1 MDMISEEYSWFWETK
16 MFFQNQELEL
26 ESMAWDESISGCYY
40 DGSSSPDGATS
51 TSSSSKNIESE
62 RNRRKKLNERL
73 FALRSI
79 VPKISKMDKASIIK
93 DAIDYIQELHDQ
105 EREIKR
111 EITELE
117 LELESGN
124 QKRTPKWDRAENEN
138 MSHSKLIKKKRTD
151 ELEGVSATP
160 VEVLDLS
167 VSEMGEKALII
178 SITCSKKTDTMVKL
192 CEAFESLKLKIITA
206 NITAFSGRL
215 LKTVFVEANGG
226 EKDLLKEKIKVA
238 LKDMSA

>member
-1 MDMISEEYSWFWETK
+1 
-16 MFFQNQELEL
+16 
-26 ESMAWDESISGCYY
+26 
-40 DGSSSPDGATS
+40 
-51 TSSSSKNIESE
+51 
-62 RNRRKKLNERL
+62 
-73 FALRSI
+73 
-79 VPKISKMDKASIIK
+79 MDKASIIK

-160 VEVLDLS
+160 VEVLDVSVLYLLPLKRRESEREISFNQAYLVAGILRVPIPIGGICEVVLS
-167 VSEMGEKALII
+167 SGFTNAQAHSNIYFEKRK
-178 SITCSKKTDTMVKL
+178 C
-192 CEAFESLKLKIITA
+192 KILA
-206 NITAFSGRL
+206 NFVNQKENPKNVF
-215 LKTVFVEANGG
+215 LKTH
-226 EKDLLKEKIKVA
+226 KINRNIQMPE
-238 LKDMSA
+238 DSC